1 MDKLSPAP
9 IRWSDRLRRT
19 QWEASTWSK
28 ILTTVMVFT
37 SLAFLPS
44 HTSADPGLS
53 LMPEGTTFSQMDL
66 LDEMVPIDNSPKME
80 ELRAYV
86 TTLDRLN
93 SFVHPELTDGD

>member
-1 MDKLSPAP
+1 
-9 IRWSDRLRRT
+9 
-19 QWEASTWSK
+19 
-28 ILTTVMVFT
+28 MVFT
-37 SLAFLPS
+37 SLVFLPS
-44 HTSADPGLS
+44 HTYTDPGLS

-93 SFVHPELTDGD
+93 SFVHPDLTDGDWEIKAINEHLVQPQKDGKIPTYG

>member
-1 MDKLSPAP
+1 
-9 IRWSDRLRRT
+9 
-19 QWEASTWSK
+19 
-28 ILTTVMVFT
+28 MVFT
-37 SLAFLPS
+37 SLVFLPS
-44 HTSADPGLS
+44 HSYADPGLS

-93 SFVHPELTDGD
+93 SFVHPDLTDGDWEIKNINKLLHDRISCDNNRIKQSDYS